1 MTSEPRS
8 ETPRSDTSSSD
19 TPSADRSTRAPA
31 VTDADVR
38 LLESAAERALHCWRQ
53 HLMLTADV
61 RQRTEP
67 DHHSERLRE
76 LAARLRA
83 MVRE

>member
-8 ETPRSDTSSSD
+8 ETPST
-19 TPSADRSTRAPA
+19 DRSPRPPA
-31 VTDADVR
+31 VTLADVR
-38 LLESAAERALHCWRQ
+38 LLEDAAERALHCWRQ
-53 HLMLTADV
+53 HLMLSADA
-61 RQRTEP
+61 RGHTEP

-76 LAARLRA
+76 LAARLRG